1 MEETWQQ
8 ALAKMANGVYIL
20 TTCHENEING
30 MIISWVTQISYDPPL
45 IMVAIHPNRYS
56 HRLVE
61 QSGRFALNILAQ
73 HQSELIRQFMG
84 PAPSAKFESIP
95 WTSGIT
101 GCPILPHSIAAIEC
115 EVIQSQSPG
124 NHTLFF
130 GQIKDVKVFSNDDP
144 MSTFDY
150 SGTYLGKD

>member
-8 ALAKMANGVYIL
+8 ALTKMANGVYIL
-20 TTCHENEING
+20 TTSYENEING

-45 IMVAIHPNRYS
+45 IMAAIHPNRYS

-61 QSGRFALNILAQ
+61 QSGSFALNILAQ
-73 HQSELIRQFMG
+73 HQTDLIRQFMG
-84 PAPSAKFESIP
+84 PAPSAKFESLQ
-95 WTSGIT
+95 WTRGAT
-101 GCPILPHSIAAIEC
+101 GCPILTNSIAAIEC
-115 EVIQSQSPG
+115 EVMQSQKPG

-130 GQIKDVKVFSNDDP
+130 GQIKNVQVFSNDEP